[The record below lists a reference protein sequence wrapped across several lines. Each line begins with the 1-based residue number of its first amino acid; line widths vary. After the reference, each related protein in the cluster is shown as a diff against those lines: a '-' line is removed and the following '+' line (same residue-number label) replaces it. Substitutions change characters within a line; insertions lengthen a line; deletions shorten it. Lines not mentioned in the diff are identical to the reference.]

1 MSFLSA
7 LPKELTPEI
16 PSYLPPLS
24 IEALAQNFSYNIT
37 PTCLPFLTSL
47 VARRRYIKTITAQFG
62 PFSFRV
68 NRDFAHVL
76 GTATKLNLTFE
87 EKRCMRNPKQTE
99 IPYRMEHLDWVFEI
113 DTLAWL
119 ARMPSNHVQHT
130 PLARQPLITA
140 MTCSQMTE
148 MESTIGFAL
157 PSAYTT
163 LFTTQDFLDRLP
175 PVVSNYLELPQGV
188 RNIESEGTQG
198 CLIDIYNENRLMPT
212 RESTHEACWAV

>member
-7 LPKELTPEI
+7 LPKELLLEI

-24 IEALAQNFSYNIT
+24 IEALAQNFRYNIT

-47 VARRRYIKTITAQFG
+47 VARRRHIKTITAQFG

-87 EKRCMRNPKQTE
+87 EERCMRNPKQTE

-119 ARMPSNHVQHT
+119 ARMPSNHVQHAFGAPT
-130 PLARQPLITA
+130 TYNRNDMLSDDRNGIYYRLRSALRVHCIVYHPGFSR
-140 MTCSQMTE
+140 
-148 MESTIGFAL
+148 STSPCCVKLSRIA
-157 PSAYTT
+157 
-163 LFTTQDFLDRLP
+163 
-175 PVVSNYLELPQGV
+175 
-188 RNIESEGTQG
+188 
-198 CLIDIYNENRLMPT
+198 T
-212 RESTHEACWAV
+212 RRPKHGK